1 MSNETKPFWDK
12 KKVLALLILF
22 LTITLL
28 IVHSNSKVES
38 IPKNKTQFA
47 LASWTFPDNYG
58 QGIEA
63 FEIYE
68 NSTGSWVLTSGAYG
82 YEDNYNIDIYANGSI
97 KLRCYTWFNSTL
109 TGASDT
115 NDGKNFQQHN
125 VTVINMGTTI
135 FSQQNFTWFYDD
147 DSINPPMWY
156 YGYEVV
162 LNFLPL
168 EGQVYTVTVTYEVYY

>member
-1 MSNETKPFWDK
+1 MRLRTKLVAWG
-12 KKVLALLILF
+12 VVMALLLMIGVS
-22 LTITLL
+22 TIPQQPGTSELEKEP
-28 IVHSNSKVES
+28 S
-38 IPKNKTQFA
+38 QFVIS
-47 LASWTFPDNYG
+47 SWEYPDEYG

-68 NSTGSWVLTSGAYG
+68 NSTGSWVLISGAYG

-168 EGQVYTVTVTYEVYY
+168 EGQVYTVTVTYEVWY